1 MPDLPIGQFVARDG
15 MIDLAWGHP
24 SPELLPVDGLRRA
37 ADRVLDRYGTDA
49 LTYGY
54 AAGPG
59 PLIDWVC
66 DRLGAID
73 DRTPTPESVL
83 ITGGNSHALDQ
94 VATLLTEP
102 GDCVLVE
109 SPTYHLA
116 VRILRDHPV
125 ELVPVPSDAE
135 GLRVDA
141 LPETTAAIRRRG
153 GRVRL
158 LYCVPTFSNPTG
170 VSLAPERRRQL
181 VEFAAAEEV
190 VIVED
195 DAYREL
201 SYDGPA
207 LPSLWSLAAPGT
219 VVRLGSFSKSLAPGL
234 RAGYLT
240 ANADIV
246 DRFRDGGLLDSG
258 GGVSHFTSLMVA
270 EFGRTGE
277 YATNVEHL
285 RAAYCERRDAL
296 TTALLAELGSEV
308 EWRLPEGGYFLWIAL
323 RREVDA
329 RALLPRAEAAGT
341 SFMPG
346 PTFFLEPDDADGR
359 RSLRVAFTRYPPA
372 VLAEAARR
380 LARAIHGSP

>member
-1 MPDLPIGQFVARDG
+1 MPNLPILQFVARDG
-15 MIDLAWGHP
+15 IIDLAWGHP

-66 DRLGAID
+66 ARVGVID
-73 DRTPTPESVL
+73 GRRPAPESVL

-94 VATLLTEP
+94 VATLLTDP

-116 VRILRDHPV
+116 VRIFRDHPV
-125 ELVPVPSDAE
+125 ELVPVPSDGE
-135 GLRVDA
+135 GLSVDA

-158 LYCVPTFSNPTG
+158 LYCVPTFNNPTG
-170 VSLAPERRRQL
+170 ISLSPERRRKL
-181 VEFAAAEEV
+181 VEFAAAEDV

-201 SYDGPA
+201 SYETPA
-207 LPSLWSLAAPGT
+207 PPSLWSLAAPGT

-246 DRFRDGGLLDSG
+246 ERFRDGGLLDSG
-258 GGVSHFTSLMVA
+258 GGVSHFTSLIVA

-277 YATNVEHL
+277 YAINVEHL
-285 RAAYCERRDAL
+285 RAVYCERRDAL
-296 TTALLAELGSEV
+296 TAALSAELDNEV
-308 EWRLPEGGYFLWIAL
+308 EWRMPQGGYFLWVTL
-323 RREVDA
+323 CREIDTRV
-329 RALLPRAEAAGT
+329 LLPRAEAAGT

-346 PTFFLEPDDADGR
+346 PTFFIGPDDADGL

-372 VLAEAARR
+372 MLGEAARR
-380 LARAIHGSP
+380 LALAIRASP

>member
-1 MPDLPIGQFVARDG
+1 
-15 MIDLAWGHP
+15 
-24 SPELLPVDGLRRA
+24 
-37 ADRVLDRYGTDA
+37 LDRYGTDA

-59 PLIDWVC
+59 PVIDWVC

-73 DRTPTPESVL
+73 DRAPAPESVL